1 MCDLKIQC
9 ADCQRNSEYC
19 RTLRFVSRN
28 PVPVRPYLE
37 QGRAD
42 NAHHFPH
49 PSSRQQS
56 LAPAIHYPSPAA
68 AGVTPLCAA
77 CRCLEG
83 RLVSKV
89 EGEYVH
95 LDRLHA
101 LQRPVWLIVR
111 NALLPSRLK
120 NPGLGATSF
129 QNRLSINLLNSC
141 KASRS
146 ALGLTEKVRGLQVT
160 FNWMFRRKVCSQV
173 FLPEHCSTMLPA
185 DMAIAIAEQRQSGL
199 MENQQGAEPMFGC
212 C

>member
-1 MCDLKIQC
+1 M
-9 ADCQRNSEYC
+9 
-19 RTLRFVSRN
+19 SRN
-28 PVPVRPYLE
+28 PVPARPYLE

-42 NAHHFPH
+42 NAHHSPH

-68 AGVTPLCAA
+68 AGVTPLCTA
-77 CRCLEG
+77 CRCVEG

-89 EGEYVH
+89 EGECVY
-95 LDRLHA
+95 LDGLHALPLLSSIKSA

-120 NPGLGATSF
+120 NPDLGATSF
-129 QNRLSINLLNSC
+129 QNRWSINLLNSR

-146 ALGLTEKVRGLQVT
+146 ALGLTENMRGLQVT
-160 FNWMFRRKVCSQV
+160 FNWMFRRKVCSRV
-173 FLPEHCSTMLPA
+173 FLPERCSTMLPA
-185 DMAIAIAEQRQSGL
+185 DMAIAIAEQRQSDR